1 MRRFL
6 RLAALILSF
15 SSLVRTRRRG
25 GTGRERLGGFTLVG
39 FPFGPAF
46 FALEGFAFLV
56 ESPKGVF
63 SVSTPQTF

>member
-56 ESPKGVF
+56 PCGARRRGD
-63 SVSTPQTF
+63 TPFGF